1 MHSPG
6 GPPDAKAVSDVV
18 NDVRTTGTFK
28 VPAPQLWGRL
38 WAFVRPHR
46 GKLIGV
52 VGLNAVAA
60 VADVFSFTLL
70 IPFLNALFNKPDII
84 PQGFIGNLLNASIGM
99 LLVPSDQ
106 MASLRN
112 VILVVLVAV
121 AMKNI
126 LIWLSGQIGVQLQEY
141 VVRDLR
147 DRVYAHLLR
156 LPLPWF
162 TRNKVG
168 QVISRVL
175 NDTNN
180 AKAVVTEL
188 ITRSMW
194 STAQVIAT
202 VVMMFVVSWQLSLA
216 ALVVAP
222 LTIGALQP
230 VLRKL
235 RKGYRRL
242 GNDQGEITSLVQEV
256 VSGVRLI
263 KSYGAEPREEAK
275 FVSRNAAFARGY
287 VRIGRLSLLSGPVT
301 ETLGTFTAVAILW
314 FGAHLVLVDK
324 SLDSSEL
331 IVFLIWVMRLL
342 QPLKQLSQVQPAA
355 QQSLASA
362 ERLFEILDSPAE
374 TALDR
379 GLITAPVFQHTVAF
393 DDVTFAYDEGA
404 AALRNVSFTARKG
417 EIIALVG
424 ASGAGKSTLVDLIP
438 RFVEP
443 TSGRITLDGVNI
455 RDIRLDA
462 LRALT
467 GIVSQDTVLF
477 NDSVRANV
485 AFGRPNASQAQLDAA
500 ATAANAL
507 GFIEA
512 LPHGWETNLGERGT
526 RLSGGQRQRL
536 AIARAL
542 LSDPPVLILDEA
554 TSALDA
560 ESERLVQEAIDR
572 LLEGRTV
579 FVIAHRLSTIQHAN
593 RILVLEHGRVSEEGT
608 HDELLLRGGAYA
620 RLHALQFDRRSEM
633 LVNDDDATVALL
645 AVE

>member
-1 MHSPG
+1 M
-6 GPPDAKAVSDVV
+6 
-18 NDVRTTGTFK
+18 
-28 VPAPQLWGRL
+28 PQARGLWSRL
-38 WAFVRPHR
+38 WAIVRPHR
-46 GKLIGV
+46 LKLVGV
-52 VGLNAVAA
+52 VVLNAVAA

-70 IPFLNALFNKPDII
+70 IPFLDALFGKSQILPAN
-84 PQGFIGNLLNASIGM
+84 GTFIATALQVTIGALMVPGN
-99 LLVPSDQ
+99 Q

-112 VILVVLVAV
+112 VIMVMMVAV
-121 AMKNI
+121 FVKNA
-126 LIWLSGQIGVQLQEY
+126 LVWMSGQIGVQLQEY

-147 DRVYAHLLR
+147 DRVYAHMLR

-168 QVISRVL
+168 QVISRIL
-175 NDTNN
+175 NDTTN

-188 ITRSMW
+188 VTRSMW
-194 STAQVIAT
+194 SAAQVIAT
-202 VVMMFVVSWQLSLA
+202 IVGMLTLSWELTLA

-263 KSYGAEPREEAK
+263 KSYGAEPREQQR
-275 FVSRNAAFARGY
+275 FMTRNAAFARGY
-287 VRIGRLSLLSGPVT
+287 VRIGRLSLLSGPLT
-301 ETLGTFTAVAILW
+301 ETLGAFTAVAILW
-314 FGAHLVLVDK
+314 FGAHLVLVEHTLRD
-324 SLDSSEL
+324 SEL
-331 IVFLIWVMRLL
+331 ILFLIWVMRLL

-362 ERLFEILDSPAE
+362 ERIFEILDAPAE
-374 TALDR
+374 TASDR
-379 GLITAPVFQHTVAF
+379 GTITAPGFERDIRF
-393 DDVTFAYDEGA
+393 EGVTFAYDGGA
-404 AALRNVSFTARKG
+404 EALRDVSLVARKG
-417 EIIALVG
+417 EVVALVG

-438 RFVEP
+438 RFIEP
-443 TSGRITLDGVNI
+443 TRGRITMDGV
-455 RDIRLDA
+455 DLSEIRLDA

-477 NDSVRANV
+477 NDTVRANV
-485 AFGRPNASQAQLDAA
+485 AFGRVEATQAQLDAA
-500 ATAANAL
+500 ASAANAL
-507 GFIEA
+507 AFIQA
-512 LPHGWETNLGERGT
+512 LPDGWDTNLGERGT

-542 LSDPPVLILDEA
+542 LSDPPILILDEA

-572 LLEGRTV
+572 LLLGRTV
-579 FVIAHRLSTIQHAN
+579 FVIAHRLATIQHAD
-593 RILVLEHGRVSEEGT
+593 RILVFDHGRLVEEGS
-608 HDELLLRGGAYA
+608 HDALLAADGPYA
-620 RLHALQFDRRSEM
+620 RLHAMQFDRRTSFDE
-633 LVNDDDATVALL
+633 
-645 AVE
+645 